1 LGDREMIKYLRLIV
15 PIFLLICP
23 VSYGEQLPDFKE
35 TKIGGFNFAS
45 KLITNQELE
54 KLYGK
59 GCVDKDYPY
68 HYRRLYY
75 FPERNIYAAFNV
87 ETDNLVVGLKLTKET
102 ITDKKCKAKRNLK
115 NLETGKKIKIGD
127 PKDKVIKVYGK
138 PSEEK
143 IKSNNVVLY
152 RYYVGRQEG
161 PYMEIE
167 LLKDRVNSIWI
178 TVGD

>member
-1 LGDREMIKYLRLIV
+1 MAKYLILVI
-15 PIFLLICP
+15 PIFLLICSLGY
-23 VSYGEQLPDFKE
+23 SYQGVNFKE
-35 TKIGGFNFAS
+35 TKIGGFDFAS
-45 KLITNQELE
+45 ELITNQELE

-59 GCVDKDYPY
+59 GCTDKDYPY

-75 FPERNIYAAFNV
+75 FPEKNIYAAFNV
-87 ETDNLVVGLKLTKET
+87 ETDNLVVGLKLTKEA
-102 ITDKKCKAKRNLK
+102 IVEKKCKAKRNLK
-115 NLETGKKIKIGD
+115 SDETGEKIKIGD
-127 PKDKVIKVYGK
+127 SKDKVIKAYGK

-143 IKSNNVVLY
+143 IKPNNVVLY

-161 PYMEIE
+161 PYMAIE